1 MTLVQ
6 RKKMERIIILSLFLG
21 ITNTGFA
28 QTTSSTGINGNFAH
42 IYDDDLKISV
52 NNGYYGIQA
61 LDSNIDLTMQ
71 NMEIDN
77 KGNRRNSKFNGIYA
91 DGLSVIN
98 INGTNLQMNINN
110 TDNSTGIE
118 AEEGSIIKIDVK
130 KSNNVNIKGIRQN
143 TSGGIEVRDKASV
156 SLKAGN
162 SNMINADFVGISADE
177 QSQVDLIAGNDNIIA
192 ANNAIVSWTNGRI
205 NLTALNGSNV
215 LNGIYFGISGYDNS
229 DITLNAP
236 SGRNIINVTDG
247 AGILAD
253 NTKIRLKAENNSIIS
268 QKGIAVDATV
278 GSSVNIIG
286 RQNNYIDGLIYV
298 KDKGTVVNIGNFFGA
313 GNVKDSGNNYIII
326 NIDGNN
332 TNDIDMN
339 NSNAV
344 SAIYAGDGAVIN
356 IGADERHGNYIMRTL
371 NDRQKQ
377 SRLVW
382 VSEGSVNIQGRSDLY
397 ATDDWSVNSKQIAL
411 AAGTVNPN
419 EEKQKALLNLNFGSG
434 SKIIGDI
441 TAGKNGYI
449 NITPQNGADI
459 NMQSNILAANGGS
472 INIDTGDNS
481 FLTGRIDD
489 YSDAAVNLSHG
500 GEMFKPEYSDKIISG
515 GNINLTLGKNSQWN
529 VAGQSWV
536 SQLNLKEN
544 SIVNLVSANMDER
557 NTPHAL
563 LIENLS
569 GNGNFVMSL
578 KDNRNLSDMLY
589 LKKVTGVYNIVLTNV
604 LTNQELGK
612 TGLRFATV
620 GAGSNIIFKNVVAY
634 DKGAY
639 DVKYVINTDKY
650 LNNAENNDYNNDE
663 NHADGSF
670 GQYRPGN
677 EAVGNFL
684 ESGGQNDSEIL
695 DYKIF
700 AVENREL
707 SNVGNTILNMSKANY
722 SQAVYMDRLSKRM
735 GESHYINGNEGLWV
749 RMRYDETDKDK
760 AFKISTNMY
769 EIGYDRKSDS
779 KDKNG
784 YHRRGIALDYMD
796 GNTSYDDIAGSGE
809 TNRKGIWFYDTWFG
823 NKGHYTDYVVKW
835 GHLENSFDLYTR
847 MHNEKVNG
855 EYDNDVY
862 SVSGEW
868 GYKNKLNGGWY
879 IEPQLQMQYAHVTGE
894 NYKTTQETEVSADG
908 IDSLIARAGF
918 RFGRDFGK
926 DGKSTFYV
934 KADILHEF
942 FGEQNITVRDKS
954 TEYLK
959 RSIDYD
965 NGGTWYT
972 IGLGLSTELTDHSYA
987 FLDIEKTF
995 GSDNNNSYQIN
1006 GGMQW
1011 AL

>member
-1 MTLVQ
+1 M
-6 RKKMERIIILSLFLG
+6 
-21 ITNTGFA
+21 
-28 QTTSSTGINGNFAH
+28 
-42 IYDDDLKISV
+42 
-52 NNGYYGIQA
+52 
-61 LDSNIDLTMQ
+61 
-71 NMEIDN
+71 
-77 KGNRRNSKFNGIYA
+77 
-91 DGLSVIN
+91 
-98 INGTNLQMNINN
+98 
-110 TDNSTGIE
+110 
-118 AEEGSIIKIDVK
+118 
-130 KSNNVNIKGIRQN
+130 
-143 TSGGIEVRDKASV
+143 
-156 SLKAGN
+156 
-162 SNMINADFVGISADE
+162 
-177 QSQVDLIAGNDNIIA
+177 
-192 ANNAIVSWTNGRI
+192 
-205 NLTALNGSNV
+205 
-215 LNGIYFGISGYDNS
+215 
-229 DITLNAP
+229 
-236 SGRNIINVTDG
+236 
-247 AGILAD
+247 
-253 NTKIRLKAENNSIIS
+253 
-268 QKGIAVDATV
+268 
-278 GSSVNIIG
+278 
-286 RQNNYIDGLIYV
+286 
-298 KDKGTVVNIGNFFGA
+298 
-313 GNVKDSGNNYIII
+313 
-326 NIDGNN
+326 
-332 TNDIDMN
+332 
-339 NSNAV
+339 
-344 SAIYAGDGAVIN
+344 
-356 IGADERHGNYIMRTL
+356 
-371 NDRQKQ
+371 
-377 SRLVW
+377 
-382 VSEGSVNIQGRSDLY
+382 
-397 ATDDWSVNSKQIAL
+397 
-411 AAGTVNPN
+411 
-419 EEKQKALLNLNFGSG
+419 
-434 SKIIGDI
+434 
-441 TAGKNGYI
+441 
-449 NITPQNGADI
+449 
-459 NMQSNILAANGGS
+459 
-472 INIDTGDNS
+472 
-481 FLTGRIDD
+481 
-489 YSDAAVNLSHG
+489 
-500 GEMFKPEYSDKIISG
+500 
-515 GNINLTLGKNSQWN
+515 
-529 VAGQSWV
+529 
-536 SQLNLKEN
+536 
-544 SIVNLVSANMDER
+544 
-557 NTPHAL
+557 
-563 LIENLS
+563 
-569 GNGNFVMSL
+569 
-578 KDNRNLSDMLY
+578 
-589 LKKVTGVYNIVLTNV
+589 
-604 LTNQELGK
+604 TNQELGK

-695 DYKIF
+695 DYKIS

-847 MHNEKVNG
+847 MHNEKVSG

-934 KADILHEF
+934 KADVLHEF